1 MFLFKVTLDDSRFEF
16 FLVNSNP
23 TYLCSVF
30 TQWVVTLGRMSAT
43 DLISSVHNS
52 FDFKLPSIR
61 NRFRNIG
68 NSWSFPFEKIRRTIQ
83 FDS

>member
-43 DLISSVHNS
+43 DLISSVPTVSISNS
-52 FDFKLPSIR
+52 LPYEIVLGILEIAGRS
-61 NRFRNIG
+61 
-68 NSWSFPFEKIRRTIQ
+68 PLKK
-83 FDS
+83 